1 MWPKLAY
8 FPERWIQIMDGY
20 AEGKRYIGGLTY
32 SGRPEGFGIIQLE
45 PDTYYVGQFN
55 NGQAYGRGFLLT
67 HKTRTEKKTV
77 TYPGTY
83 EEVMETA
90 EFDGCG
96 RVIHCDT
103 VIHTKEVEETVE
115 QWQIGQDGIWSM
127 DQFRNPLPSKILQS
141 EAWKEAKLGYTTME
155 VYARFESHAP
165 RYSTRPLSER
175 EEDGSIEL
183 EDYCFLTPFDN
194 TSLLVLP
201 HGGAPFRLEIGKEV
215 VLYEPSTLDSGRE
228 NMYTFSLGKDSKKYI
243 DLMVKEWQED
253 RAIKPA
259 MAAEF
264 LYTRSL
270 RSLVFLCNAHWRPT
284 TKEYVTAIMNR
295 MPEVRLIEER
305 LDGTYVLGLPNDEW
319 TICAQLDHTW
329 LYSAKAKD
337 RIRITSRDVE
347 GIAEIAERA
356 SEIWEYITKK

>member
-8 FPERWIQIMDGY
+8 YPENWIQIMDGY
-20 AEGKRYIGGLTY
+20 AEGKRYVGGLTY
-32 SGRPEGFGIIQLE
+32 SGRPEGFGIIQRE

-67 HKTRTEKKTV
+67 HKTWTEKQTV
-77 TYPGTY
+77 TYKGTY
-83 EEVMETA
+83 EEVMATA
-90 EFDGCG
+90 EFDSCG
-96 RVIHCDT
+96 RVIHCEP
-103 VIHTKEVEETVE
+103 VIHTKEVEETKE
-115 QWQIGQDGIWSM
+115 GWEITQDGIWSM
-127 DQFRNPLPSKILQS
+127 DQFRNALKHKILES
-141 EAWKEAKLGYTTME
+141 DAWKEAKLGYSTRE
-155 VYARFESHAP
+155 VYERFDSHAP

-175 EEDGSIEL
+175 EEDGSLKL
-183 EDYCFLTPFDN
+183 EDYCFVTPFDN
-194 TSLLVLP
+194 TSLLLLP
-201 HGGAPFRLEIGKEV
+201 HSGAPFRLEIGKEV
-215 VLYEPSTLDSGRE
+215 VIYAPFTLDSGRD
-228 NMYTFSLGKDSKKYI
+228 NIYTFSLGRDYKKYV
-243 DLMVKEWQED
+243 DLMIQEWQKD

-270 RSLVFLCNAHWRPT
+270 NSLVFLCNEHWKPT

-305 LDGTYVLGLPNDEW
+305 LDGTYVLGLPDDEW
-319 TICAQLDHTW
+319 TISAQLDHTW
-329 LYSAKAKD
+329 IYSAKAKD

-356 SEIWEYITKK
+356 SEIWNYIIGK